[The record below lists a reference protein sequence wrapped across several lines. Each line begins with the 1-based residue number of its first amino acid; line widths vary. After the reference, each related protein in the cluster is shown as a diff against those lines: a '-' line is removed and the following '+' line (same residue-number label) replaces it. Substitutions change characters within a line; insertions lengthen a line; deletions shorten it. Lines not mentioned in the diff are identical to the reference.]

1 MKKLTVPTFVKWAGG
16 KTQLLN
22 QFELFIPSKIDRY
35 FEPFIGSGAV
45 FFYVKKTRNPDYYY
59 ISDSNEDLVNLY
71 ITVRDNLGELIR
83 LLKEYKKEH
92 MINPK
97 KVYYHKRGEF
107 NTTKDILVKSALLL
121 YLNKTCFNGLYRVN
135 SKGEFN
141 VPMGSY
147 KNPAILQQTKLN
159 EASKLLQDVTIK
171 CMQFERIVNLA
182 KQKDFIYF
190 DPPYYPLSLT
200 SSFTSYHK
208 DEFLDKEQKE
218 LAKVFQKLDKRGCVL
233 MLSNSD
239 TPFIHKVYKKYERE
253 GHLYLVK
260 AKRMINSDARGRK
273 AINEVVITNY
283 KKKLLT
289 KNSKLPILTYS

>member
-1 MKKLTVPTFVKWAGG
+1 MQKLTVPTFVKWAGG

-22 QFELFIPSKIDRY
+22 QFELFLPSKINRY

-45 FFYVKKTRNPDYYY
+45 FFYVKITRNPGYCC

-71 ITVRDNLGELIR
+71 ITIRDNLGELIGI
-83 LLKEYKKEH
+83 LKEYKKEH

-97 KVYYHKRGEF
+97 KVYYQKRGEF
-107 NTTKDILVKSALLL
+107 NTTKDILLKSALLL

-147 KNPAILQQTKLN
+147 TNPAILQQTKLN
-159 EASKLLQDVTIK
+159 EASKLLQNVTIK
-171 CMQFERIVNLA
+171 HMNFEKIVNLA

-239 TPFIHKVYKKYERE
+239 TPFIHKLYKKYEQE
-253 GHLYLVK
+253 SHLYLVK
-260 AKRMINSDARGRK
+260 AKRMINSDAQGRK
-273 AINEVVITNY
+273 AIDEVVVTNY
-283 KKKLLT
+283 KPKKIIQRVLT
-289 KNSKLPILTYS
+289 I